1 MQILTSYYKNNW
13 SFTFLWI
20 RIFFIK
26 YKISMLV
33 LKVKTNRTRYYI
45 SNMLQ
50 DIYIQFEVYFKVKE
64 YM

>member
-1 MQILTSYYKNNW
+1 
-13 SFTFLWI
+13 
-20 RIFFIK
+20 
-26 YKISMLV
+26 MLI

-45 SNMLQ
+45 SNTLQ

>member
-1 MQILTSYYKNNW
+1 
-13 SFTFLWI
+13 
-20 RIFFIK
+20 
-26 YKISMLV
+26 MLV